1 MMVITVLG
9 MCVCIMILQYFIT
22 GGYGEEHTI
31 NPMIGTYHLGPIFAQ
46 LLNAIFIMFWGDYFT
61 PLAIEL
67 TSRENHRTQVSE
79 W

>member
-46 LLNAIFIMFWGDYFT
+46 LLNAIFIMF
-61 PLAIEL
+61 
-67 TSRENHRTQVSE
+67 
-79 W
+79 